1 MMWDLPPDPV
11 LLDRGKD
18 VNNSQLEGSVG
29 MCAAVRSLSPSVA
42 IGSLEWE
49 VSGAADCCLLFH
61 STLKKRINMKKR
73 SRF

>member
-1 MMWDLPPDPV
+1 M
-11 LLDRGKD
+11 
-18 VNNSQLEGSVG
+18 
-29 MCAAVRSLSPSVA
+29 SPSVA

>member
-1 MMWDLPPDPV
+1 MWNLPV
-11 LLDRGKD
+11 KCCC
-18 VNNSQLEGSVG
+18 EEF
-29 MCAAVRSLSPSVA
+29 MSPSVA